1 MKQTHTMFVDKN
13 LDEIKQPAVGVL
25 PVVKKSMI
33 NGKSPKL
40 KAPSLLR
47 SDQIKSTHSYFTS
60 ISTIDLFGSYMPP
73 PMAEICPAHRHYL
86 VSAIALEPKQNRL
99 T

>member
-25 PVVKKSMI
+25 PVVKKCMI

-47 SDQIKSTHSYFTS
+47 SDQIKSTHSLLY
-60 ISTIDLFGSYMPP
+60 IHI
-73 PMAEICPAHRHYL
+73 HY
-86 VSAIALEPKQNRL
+86 
-99 T
+99 